1 MASFIKFTPQERLAI
16 SRKAI
21 VKHMNRHHRE
31 IENGNDDD
39 VVDSD
44 APVSASQGT
53 LSIVKNA
60 VRVWWHRNPA
70 SAAAELA
77 HPILSSYASAHPFKL
92 LGISAII
99 GAAAVVTRPWRMV
112 SVGTLL
118 VAAVKSS
125 GLTNALLSML
135 TSITHHPDKTQS
147 TPQTL

>member
-1 MASFIKFTPQERLAI
+1 MAYSPELTPQERLAI

-31 IENGNDDD
+31 IENQNGDD

-44 APVSASQGT
+44 APRSASHGT
-53 LSIVKNA
+53 LNIIKNA

-77 HPILSSYASAHPFKL
+77 HPLLSNYASAHPFKL
-92 LGISAII
+92 LGISAVV
-99 GAAAVVTRPWRMV
+99 GATAVVIRPWRMV

-118 VAAVKSS
+118 VSAVKSS
-125 GLTNALLSML
+125 GLTSALLSML
-135 TSITHHPDKTQS
+135 TSITHHPDS
-147 TPQTL
+147 TKSLPQTP